1 MKSKEMK
8 WNPQIL
14 FIFGTEKL
22 SNCWVVNGKYCSL
35 QLQRFLTNENRKVD
49 GTDGLDSNLATK
61 SAFVAVDTLII
72 LWSSP
77 RSFMLHVFSEIADSL
92 PCHMEALLKCFKLHT
107 IVIETFWWWF
117 WWELPFAFL
126 NIAIVA
132 RYVIQLVDF
141 AVVNITH
148 KSEGLYENKA
158 FECWERKNVRK
169 L

>member
-1 MKSKEMK
+1 MK

-35 QLQRFLTNENRKVD
+35 QIQRFLTNENRKVD

-61 SAFVAVDTLII
+61 TAFVAVDTLII
-72 LWSSP
+72 LWSCP

-92 PCHMEALLKCFKLHT
+92 PCHMEALLKYFKLHT
-107 IVIETFWWWF
+107 IVIVTFWWWF

-148 KSEGLYENKA
+148 KSEGWYENKA
-158 FECWERKNVRK
+158 FECWERKKVRK